1 MQVIYSQRMTLSLTM
16 SSCCKGL
23 DDMMIIVMP
32 LKPHAVEQFDK
43 VKVLNELFRL
53 KKMRGFNLTVR
64 IDNDLHGKVYIGKS
78 EGKYVGCIISSANFT
93 NNGLEHNHDLYQ
105 LRFLERWYKKSVPQ
119 LIELKRPDAAFA
131 VAVELC
137 RQLPDFI
144 FRRDIEEYLK
154 PKKTR
159 LRKLIEGAFSA
170 LVESVKAWNNNEK
183 RRWVNDFIF
192 KQTKYYHDFRGLQ
205 KVMLQM
211 RLSESFVGEPVEVVR
226 EKSEEEYFWL
236 MMND

>member
-1 MQVIYSQRMTLSLTM
+1 MPTVE
-16 SSCCKGL
+16 
-23 DDMMIIVMP
+23 DD
-32 LKPHAVEQFDK
+32 F
-43 VKVLNELFRL
+43 
-53 KKMRGFNLTVR
+53 
-64 IDNDLHGKVYIGKS
+64 
-78 EGKYVGCIISSANFT
+78 
-93 NNGLEHNHDLYQ
+93 LYL

-119 LIELKRPDAAFA
+119 LIGLKRPDAAFA

-159 LRKLIEGAFSA
+159 LRKLIEGAFLA
-170 LVESVKAWNNNEK
+170 LVDSVKAWNNEEK

-192 KQTKYYHDFRGLQ
+192 KQTRYYHDFRGLQ

-211 RLSESFVGEPVEVVR
+211 MPSDSYVGEPVAVVR
-226 EKSEEEYFWL
+226 EKSEEDLLLERKLKKAWL
-236 MMND
+236 EIMETECHQNYCMLSKKLL